1 METRSLHPLAFIT
14 SRVNSFSSVIFGIV
28 KVGVVE
34 LITMGAPPEEYVYVY
49 VYPAP
54 TGPAVKRMLSPEQ
67 MMVLSEFSEINPKET
82 KLSTWIVSDSV

>member
-49 VYPAP
+49 PAP